1 PLELTAI
8 EGLDTKSG
16 LRTLGGNP
24 TAYLRLLRQFANR
37 HASDA
42 AEVQRLLTLGDQT
55 GAMRT
60 AHSLK
65 GVAATLGMAAIARL
79 AGEAETLTKQDP
91 PPPRLREVL
100 TLLTAQLATMATNL
114 LARMPPPESASDMA
128 VPTVAVDPAQVRA
141 VIEKLQLL
149 LADGD
154 TAAGDLFR
162 ESRSLLRVVLGSSLD
177 VLDELVQDF
186 AYDEALNLIRT
197 KFPTLP

>member
-1 PLELTAI
+1 
-8 EGLDTKSG
+8 
-16 LRTLGGNP
+16 
-24 TAYLRLLRQFANR
+24 
-37 HASDA
+37 
-42 AEVQRLLTLGDQT
+42 
-55 GAMRT
+55 
-60 AHSLK
+60 
-65 GVAATLGMAAIARL
+65 
-79 AGEAETLTKQDP
+79 
-91 PPPRLREVL
+91 
-100 TLLTAQLATMATNL
+100 MATNL